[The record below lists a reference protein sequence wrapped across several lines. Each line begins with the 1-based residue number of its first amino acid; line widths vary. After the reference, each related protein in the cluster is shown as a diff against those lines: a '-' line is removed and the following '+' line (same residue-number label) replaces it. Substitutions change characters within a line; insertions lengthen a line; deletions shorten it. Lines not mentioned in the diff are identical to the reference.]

1 MAEME
6 WIEKGRDWLLTN
18 GPDFAVNIVIFLLI
32 LIVGKFVIGMLG
44 RMTKTVLG
52 RTQRVDDTLS
62 AFILNVQNKVLWVIV
77 LMAALPRLG
86 VDIAPLIAG
95 LGVTGFVIG
104 FAFQESLGNLAA
116 GLMILLNRPFEKGNY
131 VEAGGHAGTV
141 REINMMATT
150 LDTPDNRR
158 ITIPNRNIWGNP
170 IINYTV
176 YDKRRVDMTVG
187 IGYGADIGKAI
198 SAVKRVLEADV
209 NVLKEPTPVI
219 EVVELAD
226 SSINLV
232 VRPWSETAHYWDVY
246 FRFHREVKAV
256 FDAEGIEIPF
266 PQMDVHLDPVQTA

>member
-232 VRPWSETAHYWDVY
+232 VRPWSESRTLLGCLFSLPSRSESCV
-246 FRFHREVKAV
+246 
-256 FDAEGIEIPF
+256 
-266 PQMDVHLDPVQTA
+266 